1 MDKKALFFTN
11 TQNFDAPYEGT
22 LGIYN
27 NIDVRK
33 EKNKLYLD
41 VPRNNNEDER
51 KLSDRLNDMILNP
64 KYRESDLRKLGNR
77 FLVNSWHM
85 NEYESA
91 AMWDI
96 YSTRDF
102 GIAIQSTI
110 KRLCDSLEKIQKVS
124 VSAVKY
130 MDYNAE
136 WIEEFLYQP
145 FLSKRRSFEHEKEL
159 RAFKIIYD
167 NDLTDNELKEYEVER
182 ASLNLPTEGKAIN
195 NASIFVKGR
204 YIPGNL
210 NTLLEKIYIHPKSS
224 ELFKEVL
231 QSILAKYGISI
242 DLFQVSQLYTLK

>member
-1 MDKKALFFTN
+1 
-11 TQNFDAPYEGT
+11 
-22 LGIYN
+22 
-27 NIDVRK
+27 
-33 EKNKLYLD
+33 
-41 VPRNNNEDER
+41 
-51 KLSDRLNDMILNP
+51 MILNP

-91 AMWDI
+91 VMWDI

-124 VSAVKY
+124 VPAVKY

-159 RAFKIIYD
+159 RASKII
-167 NDLTDNELKEYEVER
+167 
-182 ASLNLPTEGKAIN
+182 
-195 NASIFVKGR
+195 
-204 YIPGNL
+204 
-210 NTLLEKIYIHPKSS
+210 
-224 ELFKEVL
+224 
-231 QSILAKYGISI
+231 
-242 DLFQVSQLYTLK
+242 